1 MAGQNPFSDLQF
13 GTLPYIYFS
22 IIIKSK
28 IGGKSSKESK
38 KGEKEI
44 RRVITIKE
52 NTDGKTGSKERR
64 KSKTLGKIV
73 FLNIA
78 LRSLSD
84 WLPRLSPPS
93 TVS

>member
-1 MAGQNPFSDLQF
+1 MCTYSDL
-13 GTLPYIYFS
+13 YFS

-52 NTDGKTGSKERR
+52 NTDSKTGSKERR
-64 KSKTLGKIV
+64 RSKTLGKRI
-73 FLNIA
+73 
-78 LRSLSD
+78 
-84 WLPRLSPPS
+84 
-93 TVS
+93 

>member
-1 MAGQNPFSDLQF
+1 MGILKLWYES
-13 GTLPYIYFS
+13 YFS

-52 NTDGKTGSKERR
+52 STDSKNGSKERR
-64 KSKTLGKIV
+64 RSKTLGE
-73 FLNIA
+73 LA
-78 LRSLSD
+78 MPSLD
-84 WLPRLSPPS
+84 DPRPRVPG
-93 TVS
+93 VQE

>member
-1 MAGQNPFSDLQF
+1 MCYL
-13 GTLPYIYFS
+13 YFS

-52 NTDGKTGSKERR
+52 NTESKTGSKERR
-64 KSKTLGKIV
+64 KSKTLGKMG
-73 FLNIA
+73 FKNGT

-84 WLPRLSPPS
+84 WLA
-93 TVS
+93 